1 VSVISL
7 FVEEGVEIMDDIEM
21 PPVLGSVPGVRAA
34 ELVMD
39 GLSVFC
45 FNRTNTEP
53 YWEIAYPRM
62 QRHQLLITIQELD
75 GSGEPVGEEESYE
88 VDEAVKSFGIS
99 LSKGSLTHYEPNH
112 FPLGGPAD
120 PSFDRRV
127 PTAPVDNPHDLG
139 WMVDLAGQELQH
151 GNAVLLPGHPSRPIS
166 LARIRHSLFCTLE
179 PEKEEVRIS
188 PIDQSSPTSAGSYSL
203 PLNNTQIVGVL
214 LGTDSGEILF
224 ESDPLGSL
232 NIGPLPYS
240 QNQRY
245 RIEIKNNDM
254 DSPPHQLPFV
264 RGDLFRFY
272 GVVIQVDG
280 EQKDLWAHSNNQVTP
295 DGDCHPNR
303 IGSPTL
309 DPLILP

>member
-1 VSVISL
+1 
-7 FVEEGVEIMDDIEM
+7 MDDVKM

-39 GLSVFC
+39 GLSVLC
-45 FNRTNTEP
+45 FNRTDTEP
-53 YWEIAYPRM
+53 YWEIAYPRL

-88 VDEAVKSFGIS
+88 VDEGVRSFNIS
-99 LSKGSLTHYEPNH
+99 LSNGSLTHYEPNH
-112 FPLGGPAD
+112 FPLGGPSD
-120 PSFDRRV
+120 QNFDRRL

-139 WMVDLAGQELQH
+139 WMVDITGEELHH
-151 GNAVLLPGHPSRPIS
+151 GNAVLLSGNPIS

-179 PEKEEVRIS
+179 PEREEVRIS
-188 PIDQSSPTSAGSYSL
+188 PIDEGSPTSSGSYSL

-214 LGTDSGEILF
+214 LGTDSGDILF
-224 ESDPLGSL
+224 ESDPVGSL
-232 NIGPLPYS
+232 NIDPLPYS

-245 RIEIKNNDM
+245 RIEIKNNDE

-264 RGDLFRFY
+264 RGDLYRFY
-272 GVVIQVDG
+272 DVVIEVDG
-280 EQKDLWAHSNNQVTP
+280 VKKDLWAHTIGGVTP

-303 IGSPTL
+303 TGRATL
-309 DPLILP
+309 EPLIQP